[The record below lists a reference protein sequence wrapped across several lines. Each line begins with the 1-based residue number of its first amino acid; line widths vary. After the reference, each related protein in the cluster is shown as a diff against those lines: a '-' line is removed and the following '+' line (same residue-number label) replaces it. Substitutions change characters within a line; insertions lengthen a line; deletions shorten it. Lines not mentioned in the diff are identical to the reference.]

1 MTRLALPED
10 LEALIDLAG
19 QLWPGHTP
27 PELREELGPLLVS
40 EDAAFALAFDEAGR
54 PAGFAQCQIRRD
66 YVEGASGSP
75 TAYLEGIF
83 VRADCRR
90 QGLARGL
97 QAACEAWARSRGC
110 TEMGSDCSLDNTA
123 SAQFHLHAG
132 FAEANR
138 IICFIKPL

>member
-1 MTRLALPED
+1 MIRLALPED
-10 LEALIDLAG
+10 LETIINLAG
-19 QLWPGHTP
+19 QLWPGHTTQ
-27 PELREELGPLLVS
+27 ELREELEPLLAS
-40 EDAAFALAFDEAGR
+40 QNAAFALAFDEAGQ
-54 PAGFAQCQIRRD
+54 PAGFAQCQLRWD

-110 TEMGSDCSLDNTA
+110 AEMGSDCSLDNAA
-123 SAQFHLHAG
+123 SAQFHLHTG
-132 FAEANR
+132 FSEANR